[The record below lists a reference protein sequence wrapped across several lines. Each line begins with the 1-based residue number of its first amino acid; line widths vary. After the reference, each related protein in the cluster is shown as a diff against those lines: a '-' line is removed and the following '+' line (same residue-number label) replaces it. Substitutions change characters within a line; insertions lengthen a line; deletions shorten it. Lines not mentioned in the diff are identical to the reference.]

1 MFVLPYFIC
10 SVLTILSAYING
22 ITDPEILWNA
32 GIAAAGGLL
41 AFLLFYHTS
50 LVAVMLTGQT
60 VTGLLAT
67 LVLSVYP
74 SMVLALLSP
83 LKNAFFDSYYLR
95 TRYRF
100 SIGSRRILFTH
111 IKTSHPIF
119 DI

>member
-74 SMVLALLSP
+74 VSYTHLDVYKRQGIYRLLH
-83 LKNAFFDSYYLR
+83 K
-95 TRYRF
+95 
-100 SIGSRRILFTH
+100 
-111 IKTSHPIF
+111 
-119 DI
+119 